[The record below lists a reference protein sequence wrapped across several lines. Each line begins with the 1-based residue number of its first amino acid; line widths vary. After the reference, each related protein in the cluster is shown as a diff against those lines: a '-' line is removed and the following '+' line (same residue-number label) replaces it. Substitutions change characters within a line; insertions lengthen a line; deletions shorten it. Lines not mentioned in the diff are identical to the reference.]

1 MTEYKKAFIDT
12 APFIYY
18 IEGNL
23 GNPKYAG
30 NVKTFL
36 MNSYNNGVPLVSSAI
51 TVEEYMVYPYRN
63 NDKKLEDA
71 FMRLIDILEIDM
83 IKIDEKTALK
93 AAKIRADYKTFK
105 AMYSLQL
112 ASACLSGCDI
122 FLTNDKQIRQF
133 TEIKCITVDEI
144 EFL

>member
-23 GNPKYAG
+23 GNLKYAG

-36 MNSYNNGVPLVSSAI
+36 MNSYNNGVHLVS
-51 TVEEYMVYPYRN
+51 
-63 NDKKLEDA
+63 
-71 FMRLIDILEIDM
+71 
-83 IKIDEKTALK
+83 
-93 AAKIRADYKTFK
+93 
-105 AMYSLQL
+105 
-112 ASACLSGCDI
+112 SACLSGCDV
-122 FLTNDKQIRQF
+122 FLTNDEQLRQF